1 MKIPF
6 LKNFRR
12 GFATNSSSSHSF
24 VYMKDE
30 QGIGEEGPSSYTDSE
45 FGWNDFRLG
54 TIREKLFYVLV
65 GRIGGG
71 WGSDQSTAD
80 EDFEELGDQF
90 PELTEQDFAAAKNG
104 YIDHQS
110 QYTIDEAQARDPH
123 LVVFGGND
131 NSGDSQERAAAI
143 RAGEIDWS
151 RTKMDVDDLEHI
163 RMDDEEGQK
172 MARDFINENP
182 WAKHYFG

>member
-24 VYMKDE
+24 VYMKEE
-30 QGIGEEGPSSYTDSE
+30 QGLGDESPSVYTDNE
-45 FGWNDFRLG
+45 FGWNDFRLD

-71 WGSDQSTAD
+71 WGSHQSTAE
-80 EDFEELGDQF
+80 EDFEEWGDQF
-90 PELTEQDFAAAKNG
+90 PELTEQDFAAAKSG
-104 YIDHQS
+104 YIDHES
-110 QYTIDEAQARDPH
+110 VGTISEDQARDPH
-123 LVVFGGND
+123 VVVFGGND
-131 NSGDSQERAAAI
+131 NDGDSEERAAAI

-151 RTKMDVDDLEHI
+151 KTKMDVDDLEHL
-163 RMDDEEGQK
+163 RMDDEDGQK
-172 MARDFINENP
+172 AAREFLKENA
-182 WAKHYFG
+182 WAKHYLN

>member
-24 VYMKDE
+24 VYLKSEGGLGDE
-30 QGIGEEGPSSYTDSE
+30 TPSSYTDNE
-45 FGWNDFRLG
+45 FGWGDFRLN

-71 WGSDQSTAD
+71 WNGSGDGD
-80 EDFEELGDQF
+80 EEFENIGDQF
-90 PELTEQDFAAAKNG
+90 PELSQEDFRAAAAG
-104 YIDHQS
+104 YIDHDS
-110 QYTIDEAQARDPH
+110 VGTISEYQAREPH

-131 NSGDSQERAAAI
+131 NSEGSQERADAV

-151 RTKMDVDDLEHI
+151 LTDMSYEDLPHLRPDDV
-163 RMDDEEGQK
+163 EGQAK
-172 MARDFINENP
+172 AKEYLGENP
-182 WAKHYFG
+182 WASRF

>member
-24 VYMKDE
+24 VYMKED
-30 QGIGEEGPSSYTDSE
+30 QGLGEENPGSYLDSG
-45 FGWNDFRLG
+45 FNWQDFRLS

-71 WGSDQSTAD
+71 WSDVGDGSK
-80 EDFEELGDQF
+80 EYEELGDEF
-90 PELTEQDFAAAKNG
+90 PELTREDFSAAVSGN
-104 YIDHQS
+104 IDHES
-110 QYTIDEAQARDPH
+110 VGTIGTLEARDPKV
-123 LVVFGGND
+123 VVFGGND
-131 NSGDSQERAAAI
+131 NEPGSEERAAAI

-151 RTKMDVDDLEHI
+151 RTQIDYEDLEHLQVK
-163 RMDDEEGQK
+163 DEAGQRA
-172 MARDFINENP
+172 ARAYLDANP
-182 WAKHYFG
+182 WAAR

>member
-24 VYMKDE
+24 VYLKEDQE
-30 QGIGEEGPSSYTDSE
+30 LGAENPGSYLDSG
-45 FGWNDFRLG
+45 FNWQDFRLN

-71 WGSDQSTAD
+71 WNDGDGS
-80 EDFEELGDQF
+80 EEYEEFGDQF
-90 PELTEQDFAAAKNG
+90 PELTEDDFRAAAQGN
-104 YIDHQS
+104 IDHDS
-110 QYTIDEAQARDPH
+110 VGTIGADQARDPRV
-123 LVVFGGND
+123 VVFGGND
-131 NSGDSQERAAAI
+131 NDGGSRERAEAI

-151 RTKMDVDDLEHI
+151 KTEMNYDDFEHLRVDDK
-163 RMDDEEGQK
+163 EGQK
-172 MARDFINENP
+172 AAKAYIESNP
-182 WAKHYFG
+182 WAAR